1 MSMGDTAN
9 RGDTLSLEGIAK
21 RFGAARIL
29 SGVDLSVAAG
39 ERHALIGPNGAG
51 KSTLFNVVGGTLR
64 PDAGKV
70 RLGDTDVTGRR
81 PHRLARAGLGRS
93 FQTTRVFSRLSV
105 LDNLRCAVWC
115 SGGIGQRR
123 GAARQTSGRWM
134 HWWRRS
140 PEVDERAWSLLADLD
155 LARVADRPAGTL
167 EYGAQRRLDLGIAWA
182 SGAHTLLLD
191 EPTAGMNR
199 DEAARTIE
207 WLRKMSIGKTLL
219 VIEHDMEAVFA
230 LADRVSVLV
239 QGRIVATGTPVE
251 IRADERVREAYLG
264 VGANRGGL

>member
-1 MSMGDTAN
+1 MNTGDAL
-9 RGDTLSLEGIAK
+9 RLEGIAK
-21 RFGAARIL
+21 RFGAACIL

-51 KSTLFNVVGGTLR
+51 KSTLFNVVGGVLR

-70 RLGDTDVTGRR
+70 RLGETDVTGHS
-81 PHRLARAGLGRS
+81 PHRLARAGIGRS
-93 FQTTRVFSRLSV
+93 FQTTRVFSRLTV

-115 SGGIGQRR
+115 GVGIEHGR
-123 GAARQTSGRWM
+123 GAPMQALAKWT

-140 PEVDERAWSLLADLD
+140 GEADDRAQSLLADLD
-155 LARVADRPAGTL
+155 LERVADRPAGTL

-182 SGAHTLLLD
+182 GGAHTLLLD

-199 DEAARTIE
+199 DEAARTIA
-207 WLRKMSIGKTLL
+207 WLRKMSADKTLL
-219 VIEHDMEAVFA
+219 VIEHDMDAVFA

-239 QGRIVATGTPVE
+239 QGRIVATGTPAE
-251 IRADERVREAYLG
+251 IRGDERVREAYLG
-264 VGANRGGL
+264 VRRERGAP